1 MLYLNRDVK
10 QGGRQ
15 APHPV
20 YYGKAGDEVR
30 IISAHLRLPAIICEH
45 VPPRECGAFPASICA
60 VSWRGVESEVV
71 LAPVAEVVKRAPS
84 QLKARTSTKKII
96 ITNQIEMF

>member
-15 APHPV
+15 THPV

-45 VPPRECGAFPASICA
+45 VPPRECGAFPATICC
-60 VSWRGVESEVV
+60 VSYKGVEVEVV
-71 LAPVAEVVKRAPS
+71 LAPVAEVVKRPASKP
-84 QLKARTSTKKII
+84 KAKASAKKVI